1 MDVMKMFP
9 IFDQSFGLMMIAAYA
24 LFVFGLTTLFASGYD
39 KTKEAYLVA
48 NRNVG
53 YLQGSMSVGASWI
66 WAPGLFVAAQQAYN
80 NGIAGLFWFSFG
92 NFLALIVFSFA
103 IYRLRNKVS
112 DGFTLSQWFRQRYGP
127 VAQGLIVLTTVLYAL
142 QGLTIN
148 LFAGSKSV
156 TLLTGLS
163 PLLVSVLLVGIAA
176 LYSWRGGLKAGI
188 VTDVTKVIAIWVGVG
203 LTAVILFS
211 KIGFEPALAGIGG
224 KTGEGVT
231 LFGSPFAWGLFFG
244 FGLPT
249 VAGHFASPWND
260 NSNYQNAYSMKKEVV
275 RKAFITA
282 PFYWLILPIVGGLIG
297 LSAAGLKY
305 AVDGPN
311 SSFIN
316 LIVMAN
322 EVGWWL
328 PMIYLAVVFA
338 GLVSII
344 DTQLLSS
351 ANIAGNDLADAAK
364 SEDSIS
370 WSKVGMIVL
379 AVLGVA
385 LANIPGLDLNT
396 IFVFGK
402 TLALTLFVP
411 IVLALMFDDFLN
423 KQGFIAGGAV
433 GFLVGAPVFAYGQL
447 LGGGP
452 QIMALGIAIQIIGS
466 GVVGYLVSRATK
478 ASV

>member
-9 IFDQSFGLMMIAAYA
+9 IFDQSTGLMMIAAYA
-24 LFVFGLTTLFASGYD
+24 VFVFALTTLFASGYD

-53 YLQGSMSVGASWI
+53 FLQGSMSVGASWI
-66 WAPGLFVAAQQAYN
+66 WAPGLFVAAAQAYN
-80 NGIAGLFWFSFG
+80 NGVAGLFWFSFG
-92 NFLALIVFSFA
+92 NFLALIAFSFA
-103 IYRLRNKVS
+103 IYRLRNKVG
-112 DGFTLSQWFRQRYGP
+112 DGFTLSQYFGARYGP
-127 VAQGLIVLTTVLYAL
+127 TARVLIIMSTFLYAL

-156 TLLTGLS
+156 NLLTGLS
-163 PLLVSVLLVGIAA
+163 PLLVGILLVGIAA

-188 VTDVTKVIAIWVGVG
+188 VTDVTKIIAIWVGVG
-203 LTAVILFS
+203 LVAFILFS
-211 KIGFEPALAGIGG
+211 KIGFQPAIDGIGG
-224 KTGEGVT
+224 KTGNGVD
-231 LFGSPFAWGLFFG
+231 LFGSAFAWGLFFG
-244 FGLPT
+244 FGVPT

-260 NSNYQNAYSMKKEVV
+260 NSNYQNAYSMKREFV
-275 RKAFITA
+275 RGAFITA
-282 PFYWLILPIVGGLIG
+282 PLYWLILPIVGGLIG

-311 SSFIN
+311 ASFIN

-328 PMIYLAVVFA
+328 PLIYLGVVFA

-351 ANIAGNDLADAAK
+351 ANIVSNDVVESKHDVQAIAL
-364 SEDSIS
+364 
-370 WSKVGMIVL
+370 SKVGMIGL
-379 AVLGVA
+379 AVLGLA

-411 IVLALMFDDFLN
+411 IVLALLFDDLLT
-423 KQGFIAGGAV
+423 KQGFIAGGLV
-433 GFLVGAPVFAYGQL
+433 GMLVGAPVFIYGQFF
-447 LGGGP
+447 GGGP
-452 QIMALGIAIQIIGS
+452 VVMSIGVAIQIFGS
-466 GVVGYLVSRATK
+466 GAVSYIVSKVTK
-478 ASV
+478 

>member
-9 IFDQSFGLMMIAAYA
+9 IFDQSTGLLMIAVYA
-24 LFVFGLTTLFASGYD
+24 IFVFGLTTFFASGYD

-53 YLQGSMSVGASWI
+53 FLQGSMSVGASWI
-66 WAPGLFVAAQQAYN
+66 WAPGLFVAAAQAYN
-80 NGIAGLFWFSFG
+80 NGITGLFWFSFG

-112 DGFTLSQWFRQRYGP
+112 DGFTLSQYFGQRYGP
-127 VAQGLIVLTTVLYAL
+127 VAQVLIVLSTLLYAL

-156 TLLTGLS
+156 NLLTGLS
-163 PLLVSVLLVGIAA
+163 PLLVGALLVAIAA
-176 LYSWRGGLKAGI
+176 VYSWRGGLKAGI
-188 VTDVTKVIAIWVGVG
+188 VTDVTKIIAIWGGVG
-203 LTAVILFS
+203 LVAFILFS
-211 KIGFEPALAGIGG
+211 KIGFQPAIDGIGG
-224 KTGEGVT
+224 KTGNGVD

-244 FGLPT
+244 FGVPT

-260 NSNYQNAYSMKKEVV
+260 NSNYQNAYSMKKEFV
-275 RKAFITA
+275 RGAFIAA

-311 SSFIN
+311 ASFIN

-322 EVGWWL
+322 EIGWWL
-328 PMIYLAVVFA
+328 PLIYLGVVFA

-351 ANIAGNDLADAAK
+351 ANIAGNDVMEAAK
-364 SEDSIS
+364 GQDVIK
-370 WSKVGMIVL
+370 WSKFGMIAL
-379 AVLGVA
+379 AALGLA

-411 IVLALMFDDFLN
+411 IVLALLFDDLLT
-423 KQGFIAGGAV
+423 KQGFIAGGLV
-433 GFLVGAPVFAYGQL
+433 GMLVGAPVFAYGQL

-452 QIMALGIAIQIIGS
+452 IVMSIGVAIQIFGS
-466 GVVGYLVSRATK
+466 GIVSYIVSKATK
-478 ASV
+478 

>member
-9 IFDQSFGLMMIAAYA
+9 IFDQTTGLVLIAAYA
-24 LFVFGLTTLFASGYD
+24 LFVFFLTSLFAKGYD
-39 KTKEAYLVA
+39 KSKEAYLVA
-48 NRNVG
+48 NRNVE
-53 YLQGSMSVGASWI
+53 YAQGSMSIGASWI

-92 NFLALIVFSFA
+92 NFLALIAFSFA
-103 IYRLRNKVS
+103 IYRLRNKVT
-112 DGFTLSQWFRQRYGP
+112 DGFTLSQWFGQRYGP
-127 VAQGLIVLTTVLYAL
+127 VAQAMIVATTFLYAL
-142 QGLTIN
+142 QGITIN

-156 TLLTGLS
+156 SLLTGLS
-163 PLLVSVLLVGIAA
+163 PLLVGVLLVAIAA
-176 LYSWRGGLKAGI
+176 VYSWRGGLKAGI
-188 VTDVTKVIAIWVGVG
+188 VTDVTKIFAIWIGVG
-203 LTAVILFS
+203 LVAVILFS

-224 KTGEGVT
+224 KTGNGVD
-231 LFGSPFAWGLFFG
+231 LFGTPFAWGLFFG

-260 NSNYQNAYSMKKEVV
+260 NSNYQNAYAMKREIVK
-275 RKAFITA
+275 KAFITA
-282 PFYWLILPIVGGLIG
+282 PFYWLILPVVGGLIG

-322 EVGWWL
+322 EIGWWL
-328 PMIYLAVVFA
+328 PLVYLVVVFA

-351 ANIAGNDLADAAK
+351 ANIVGNDVADAAK
-364 SEDSIS
+364 GGNSIA

-379 AVLGVA
+379 GVLGVA
-385 LANIPGLDLNT
+385 LANIPGLDLNM

-402 TLALTLFVP
+402 TLTLTLFVP
-411 IVLALMFDDFLN
+411 IVLALMFDDMMT
-423 KQGFIAGGAV
+423 KQGFISGGVV
-433 GFLVGAPVFAYGQL
+433 GMFVGAPVFVYGQFF
-447 LGGGP
+447 GGGP
-452 QIMALGIAIQIIGS
+452 QVMALGVAIQIIGS
-466 GVVGYLVSRATK
+466 GVVSYLVSKSTR
-478 ASV
+478 